1 MSLRKTIVGQ
11 FKNPHGWLGSIAG
24 WIMANRR
31 SNRQRNLW
39 TVDLLQLKPD
49 DRIIEI
55 GCGPGLALEAC
66 LAQAAAGEV
75 VGLDHSRT
83 MLDQARVRNAGASRD
98 GRLQLRLESL
108 DELPPG
114 LGPFDKLYSAN
125 VVQFL
130 PDRAAAF
137 RKIHALL
144 KPNGIAATT
153 YMPRSK
159 NPSRAEALAMADEI
173 EGHMKVAGFVGIRIE
188 ELPLRPVPAVC
199 IIGEHA

>member
-66 LAQAAAGEV
+66 LAQAAAGEG

-83 MLDQARVRNAGASRD
+83 MLDQARVRNAGASSD

>member
-83 MLDQARVRNAGASRD
+83 MLDQARVRNAGASSD

>member
-55 GCGPGLALEAC
+55 GCGPGLVLEAC
-66 LAQAAAGEV
+66 LAQAAAAEV

>member
-108 DELPPG
+108 DELPLG

>member
-83 MLDQARVRNAGASRD
+83 MLDQARVRNAGASSD

-114 LGPFDKLYSAN
+114 FGPFDKLYSAN

>member
-144 KPNGIAATT
+144 
-153 YMPRSK
+153 
-159 NPSRAEALAMADEI
+159 NPSCGSLLQKGR
-173 EGHMKVAGFVGIRIE
+173 
-188 ELPLRPVPAVC
+188 
-199 IIGEHA
+199 